1 MQQMYGN
8 VTKIL
13 VDSRQGSNL
22 LYLPLDKI
30 IQQAAAADA
39 AEAASVA
46 APAAP
51 ATTGTPTPAPAA
63 DSRTRDSARPVT
75 ARPVEEIKK

>member
-1 MQQMYGN
+1 MYGN

-30 IQQAAAADA
+30 IQQGIGSPPTRQPLQRLCH
-39 AEAASVA
+39 AS
-46 APAAP
+46 
-51 ATTGTPTPAPAA
+51 TCGKRQ
-63 DSRTRDSARPVT
+63 SRLAGRRCCRFPNPRPYARSRERDTR
-75 ARPVEEIKK
+75 